1 MLDFEQA
8 IAAHVAWRGKLSKYL
23 ANPDQSLQPSEIGL
37 DNRCD
42 LGNWI
47 AGEGKKFA
55 NLAEY
60 ARVKSEHT
68 RFHKIAAAIVLRAN
82 ASQKVEQEVVLGA
95 KSEFMSASAAVV
107 RSLMALKSK
116 VGTLVSV

>member
-1 MLDFEQA
+1 MDFDQA
-8 IAAHVAWRGKLSKYL
+8 IAAHVAWKGKLSKYL
-23 ANPDQSLQPSEIGL
+23 AKPDQSLQPSEIGL

-42 LGNWI
+42 LGKWI
-47 AGEGKKFA
+47 AGEGQKFA
-55 NLAEY
+55 SLAEY
-60 ARVKSEHT
+60 ASVKSEHT

-82 ASQKVEQEVVLGA
+82 AGQKVEEEVALGA
-95 KSEFMSASAAVV
+95 KSEFMSASGAVV